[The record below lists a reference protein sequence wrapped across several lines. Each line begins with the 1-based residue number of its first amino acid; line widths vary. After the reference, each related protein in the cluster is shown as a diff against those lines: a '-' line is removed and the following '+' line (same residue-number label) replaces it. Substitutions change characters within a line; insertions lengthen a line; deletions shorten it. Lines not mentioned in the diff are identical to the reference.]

1 MSRRAARTITRSKG
15 SWRLR
20 SDAVRCVITGGDEMT
35 TKGKASHRGPYI
47 SRRYPAHCYTCEY
60 QVNTGAINNKDGVPR
75 VTCCLLACEAPK
87 TCQKWRDDQ
96 STARKVKAALRGK

>member
-1 MSRRAARTITRSKG
+1 MSRRAARTIKRSKG

-20 SDAVRCVITGGDEMT
+20 SAAVRYVITGGDEMT

-60 QVNTGAINNKDGVPR
+60 QVNADTMSNKNGVR
-75 VTCCLLACEAPK
+75 VTGCLLNCEAPK

-96 STARKVKAALRGK
+96 STARKVKAALQGK